1 MISAEQRAEIRRLF
15 YAEHWKVGTI
25 ATALGVHRDTIA
37 LAIEAERFLARHDAR
52 PRPRRLDP
60 FLPFLRETLTRWPR
74 LRATRLSEMLRGR
87 GYAGSVVQLRRVVAT
102 IRPTALAEA
111 SLRLRVLPGE
121 QAQADWGCFGTIGT
135 GRAKRPLSCFVMVL
149 SWSRALHAVFTLDQT
164 MESFLR
170 GHVEAF
176 DFFQGVARTVLYD
189 NLRSVVLESRGDAIH
204 FHPRLLEL
212 CGHSHF
218 APRPCAVARGNEKGR
233 VERAIGYLRTSF
245 FAARAFRDV
254 ADLNAQFRRWRE

>member
-25 ATALGVHRDTIA
+25 AAALGVHRDTVA
-37 LAIEAERFLARHDAR
+37 LAIDTERFLARHDAR
-52 PRPRRLDP
+52 PRPSRLDP

-74 LRATRLSEMLRGR
+74 LRATRLYEMVRGR

-102 IRPTALAEA
+102 LRPAAPAEA
-111 SLRLRVLPGE
+111 YLRLRVLPGE
-121 QAQADWGCFGTIGT
+121 QAQVDWGCFGTVGT

-176 DFFQGVARTVLYD
+176 EFLFPQQ
-189 NLRSVVLESRGDAIH
+189 NLWVPSGSGR
-204 FHPRLLEL
+204 
-212 CGHSHF
+212 
-218 APRPCAVARGNEKGR
+218 APRV
-233 VERAIGYLRTSF
+233 
-245 FAARAFRDV
+245 
-254 ADLNAQFRRWRE
+254 